1 MVKLRWNV
9 LAASSKELAMRMR
22 QTTTV
27 VAGST
32 LTEATLLAFQDAYR
46 VGSPI
51 NLRGTEWTIS
61 ACNPTQPGC
70 GQMFHLRR
78 EPAAIN

>member
-1 MVKLRWNV
+1 MKIRWNV

-22 QTTTV
+22 RTTTV

-32 LTEATLLAFQDAYR
+32 LTESTLLAFQDAYR
-46 VGSPI
+46 VGTPI
-51 NLRGTEWTIS
+51 SLRGTEWTIS
-61 ACNPTQPGC
+61 ACNPAQPGC

-78 EPAAIN
+78 ESHWVN

>member
-1 MVKLRWNV
+1 MKARWNV
-9 LAASSKELAMRMR
+9 LAASSKELAMRSR
-22 QTTTV
+22 TTV

-32 LTEATLLAFQDAYR
+32 LTESTLLAFQEAYR

-51 NLRGTEWTIS
+51 SLRGTEWTIY
-61 ACNPTQPGC
+61 ACNPSQPVC

-78 EPAAIN
+78 EANAVN